1 MTMRCPAISILMP
14 VRNEE
19 RFLPAA
25 LESIRRQTLKDWE
38 LVAVD
43 DGSTDATPGILE
55 KAAKD
60 DPRIRVL
67 RPEERGLV
75 PALNTGLAE
84 CRAHLVA
91 RMDADDISHP
101 RRLELQHSFLSDNQS
116 VGLAASAFRHFPRAS
131 IRLGM
136 ISYEEWQNKLT
147 SHDMILRDLFVESPF
162 VHPSVMFRKKDVT
175 AAGGYRDM
183 GWAEDYD
190 LWLRLAADGIRFA
203 RLPVPLLFWRDRP
216 ERATRT
222 MQEYTAAAFRACKVH
237 YLKQGFLNGIGEVA
251 LAGAGLEGRAW
262 SRSLQDEGIRVAF
275 WIDVDPKKI
284 GRTLHGAQVKDARQF
299 SKPDG
304 IKILATVGTRGAR
317 GQIRE
322 WADGAE
328 LVEGK
333 DYLCVT

>member
-1 MTMRCPAISILMP
+1 MALPSVSILMP

-25 LESIRRQTLKDWE
+25 LASIWRQTLKDWE

-43 DGSTDATPGILE
+43 DGSTDATPDILE
-55 KAAKD
+55 KASKD

-67 RPEERGLV
+67 RPAERGLV
-75 PALNTGLAE
+75 PALNAGLEA
-84 CRAHLVA
+84 CRARLVA

-101 RRLELQHSFLSDNQS
+101 RRLELQHSFLSGNPAI
-116 VGLAASAFRHFPRAS
+116 GLAASAFRHFPRTN
-131 IRLGM
+131 IKMGM
-136 ISYEEWQNKLT
+136 LSYEEWQNNLT
-147 SHDMILRDLFVESPF
+147 SHEIILRDLFVESPF
-162 VHPSVMFRKKDVT
+162 VHPSVMFRKDVVT
-175 AAGGYRDM
+175 AAGGYLGQ

-190 LWLRLAADGIRFA
+190 LWLRLAADGVRFA
-203 RLPVPLLFWRDRP
+203 RLPMPLLFWRDRP

-222 MQEYTAAAFRACKVH
+222 MPEYTAAAFRACKVH
-237 YLKQGFLNGIGEVA
+237 YLKQGFLKGIREVA

-262 SRSLQDEGIRVAF
+262 SRSLKDQGIGVAY

-284 GRTLHGAQVKDARQF
+284 GRTLHGAQVNDARQF
-299 SKPDG
+299 PKPDG

-317 GQIRE
+317 WQIRR
-322 WADGAE
+322 WANGTGLA
-328 LVEGK
+328 EGK